1 MLSFAFIIPL
11 ISPIINM
18 VHSGSLEGVDMKD
31 FATRIISYAGITIS
45 GILFKNLLIRL
56 IRRFKEK

>member
-1 MLSFAFIIPL
+1 
-11 ISPIINM
+11 M